1 MNAGDG
7 IRAGNWRKALFG
19 IAWPAVAVLVISV
32 AAALSSDF
40 AGPKKR
46 RLSFPEGWTAPRYDF
61 LKNPPTFEGFEL
73 GRALFYD
80 PILSRDS
87 SISCSSCHLSFTGFA
102 HTDHALSHGIE
113 GRIGKRNA
121 PALVNLAWS
130 PVFHWDG
137 GVLHLEQQAIN
148 PIMHPDEMGHS
159 LPDVL
164 RRLNRSSSYRKKF
177 FAAFGDSLIRT
188 ETLLKGLA
196 QFTSSLISANSR
208 YDRYMAGDT
217 AARFSEQE
225 KNGLALFRQQCASC
239 HPEPLFTG
247 FTFENNGLAP
257 DSMEPDSGRY
267 LITRKTSDVFR
278 FKVPSLRN
286 VAASFPYMHDGRFRN
301 LRQVMEHYAGRKI
314 PTSGAGRLS
323 EEYQLGAKEKK
334 DLIAF
339 LLTLSDTDFLRNRQ
353 FQHP

>member
-1 MNAGDG
+1 MRPSIPALLSLFLL
-7 IRAGNWRKALFG
+7 ALF
-19 IAWPAVAVLVISV
+19 S
-32 AAALSSDF
+32 AAAIRN

-46 RLSFPEGWTAPRYDF
+46 SVSIPNGWPAPVYKF
-61 LKNPPTFEGFEL
+61 EKNPPTFEGFEL

-80 PILSRDS
+80 PVLSRDS

-102 HTDHALSHGIE
+102 HTDHELSHGIE

-148 PIMHPDEMGHS
+148 PISHPDEMGNS
-159 LPDVL
+159 LPEVL
-164 RRLNRSSSYRKKF
+164 RRLNRSAKYRQKF
-177 FAAFGDSLIRT
+177 YAAFGDSLIRT

-196 QFTSSLISANSR
+196 QFTYSLISSGSR

-217 AARFSEQE
+217 AAHFNEQE
-225 KNGLALFRQQCASC
+225 KSGLALFRKQCASC
-239 HPEPLFTG
+239 HPEPLFTN
-247 FTFENNGLAP
+247 FKFENNGLP
-257 DSMEPDSGRY
+257 QDSLEPDSGRY
-267 LITRKTSDVFR
+267 LITKKKADVFR

-286 VAASFPYMHDGRFRN
+286 IDASFPYMHDGRFRT
-301 LRQVMEHYAGRKI
+301 LRQVMDYYAANSSRSTTTGKK
-314 PTSGAGRLS
+314 SLS
-323 EEYQLGAKEKK
+323 DDYQLGDKEKK

-339 LLTLSDTDFLRNRQ
+339 LLTLSDTGFLRNKE
-353 FQHP
+353 FQHPDFK